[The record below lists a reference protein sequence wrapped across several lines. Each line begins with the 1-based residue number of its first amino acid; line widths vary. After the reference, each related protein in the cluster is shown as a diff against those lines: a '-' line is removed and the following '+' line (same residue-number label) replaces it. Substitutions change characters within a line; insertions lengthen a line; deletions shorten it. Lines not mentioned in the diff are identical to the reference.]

1 MARLLTR
8 RGNQGEGMEHRFLAA
23 VANCACRGRGWC
35 EREWRDGVAR
45 EIERKGPPATAWR
58 VRALTLDAS
67 DELRNGNRAVAI
79 QVEELLLVVGRG
91 GGVGWILACGNGSG
105 SGVRCGGLKK
115 TM

>member
-1 MARLLTR
+1 MA
-8 RGNQGEGMEHRFLAA
+8 
-23 VANCACRGRGWC
+23 
-35 EREWRDGVAR
+35 RDGVAH
-45 EIERKGPPATAWR
+45 EIERKGPATAWR

-67 DELRNGNRAVAI
+67 DELRNGNSAVAI

-105 SGVRCGGLKK
+105 SGVRCEVKK